1 MGTHTI
7 PYACLESHSFQQR
20 EGKSSAQVIFI
31 GIIIKEQNNTVRKY
45 LIAIPISGLLSLALL
60 LAGCGNSG
68 GASSSTSSSG
78 KEAAATVNGTTISVE
93 EVDRITKR
101 QAGENP
107 LSPLELASARLQV
120 LDELIQQEV
129 LFQRAQKDGI
139 NPTDQEINEFI
150 QKQKQ
155 EAGMTEEEFDKQLKG
170 SGQTQEG
177 IRADIRKQMAIQK
190 LQDKL
195 GATLKVQDREI
206 TDFFKSNPQ
215 QFVAEP
221 GVAVADIIVDPA
233 DNGMKNDAKDPVA
246 AQAKINDIMRRLN
259 SGTDFATVARGQ
271 SEDQSAL
278 QSGDLPFIPQ
288 TQFAGLTQAGL
299 PADIGARL
307 MAMSEGDRLGPLKDQ
322 RGRFHIF
329 KLTQKRTERRQLTA
343 EDPEVRKQ
351 ISDYILNQRR
361 ALLNAALLTRARDE
375 SKIDNVLAKSTYDNP
390 NSFGV
395 LRPVSSPAAM
405 ASPAAAAS
413 PQK

>member
-1 MGTHTI
+1 MSKN
-7 PYACLESHSFQQR
+7 L
-20 EGKSSAQVIFI
+20 
-31 GIIIKEQNNTVRKY
+31 
-45 LIAIPISGLLSLALL
+45 LAIPTIGLLSLTLL
-60 LAGCGNSG
+60 LTGCGGNG
-68 GASSSTSSSG
+68 GGSTATSSSG
-78 KEAAATVNGTTISVE
+78 SKEAAATVNGTTITVE
-93 EVDRITKR
+93 EVDRLTKR
-101 QAGENP
+101 QAAENS

-129 LFQRAQKDGI
+129 LYQRAQKDGI

-155 EAGMTEEEFDKQLKG
+155 EAGMTEEDFDKQLKS

-177 IRADIRKQMAIQK
+177 IRSDIRKQMAIQK

-195 GATLKVQDREI
+195 GVSLKVQDREI
-206 TDFFKSNPQ
+206 TDFFKSNPN

-221 GVAVADIIVDPA
+221 GVAVADIIVDPG

-246 AQAKINDIMRRLN
+246 AQAKITDISRRLA
-259 SGTDFATVARGQ
+259 SGTDFATLARGQ

-278 QSGDLPFIPQ
+278 QAGDLPFIPQ
-288 TQFAGLTQAGL
+288 TQFAGLAQAGL
-299 PADIGARL
+299 PADLGAKL

-361 ALLNAALLTRARDE
+361 SLVNAALLTRARDE
-375 SKIDNVLAKSTYDNP
+375 AKIDNLLAKSTYDNP

-395 LRPVSSPAAM
+395 LRPVASAPTAAAATPAAP
-405 ASPAAAAS
+405 PAAAAS
-413 PQK
+413 PKK

>member
-1 MGTHTI
+1 M
-7 PYACLESHSFQQR
+7 S
-20 EGKSSAQVIFI
+20 
-31 GIIIKEQNNTVRKY
+31 KY
-45 LIAIPISGLLSLALL
+45 LIAIPTVGLLSLTLL
-60 LAGCGNSG
+60 LSGCGGGSG
-68 GASSSTSSSG
+68 TSSSTSSSGG
-78 KEAAATVNGTTISVE
+78 KEAAATVNGTTITVE
-93 EVDRITKR
+93 EVDRLTKR
-101 QAGENP
+101 QASENS

-129 LFQRAQKDGI
+129 LYQRAQKDGI

-155 EAGMTEEEFDKQLKG
+155 EAGMTEEDFDKQLKG

-195 GATLKVQDREI
+195 GVSLKVQDREI
-206 TDFFKSNPQ
+206 TYLFKSNPN

-246 AQAKINDIMRRLN
+246 AQAKITDISRRLA
-259 SGTDFATVARGQ
+259 SGTDFATLARGQ

-278 QSGDLPFIPQ
+278 QAGDLPFIPQ
-288 TQFAGLTQAGL
+288 TQFAGLAQAGL
-299 PADIGARL
+299 PADLGAKL

-343 EDPEVRKQ
+343 DDPEVRKQ

-361 ALLNAALLTRARDE
+361 SLVNAALLTRARDE
-375 SKIDNVLAKSTYDNP
+375 AKIDNVLAKSTYDNP

-395 LRPVSSPAAM
+395 LRPVSSAPAAAATAPP
-405 ASPAAAAS
+405 ASPAAGAT
-413 PQK
+413 PKK